1 MAPTQAQRTEPRNWP
16 AGMWQTQVRGTVA
29 SPDTIRSYS
38 DRSFCM
44 EWCPAAPRRADDE
57 FDTEVPQR
65 CWRPLVAVLSA
76 SLITAAVLVGQF
88 VVRKGY

>member
-1 MAPTQAQRTEPRNWP
+1 MRTAVLFLPSN
-16 AGMWQTQVRGTVA
+16 
-29 SPDTIRSYS
+29 DRSYS
-38 DRSFCM
+38 DPKLCM
-44 EWCPAAPRRADDE
+44 EWCAAAPRRADDE

-88 VVRKGY
+88 VVRKGGY

>member
-1 MAPTQAQRTEPRNWP
+1 MA
-16 AGMWQTQVRGTVA
+16 
-29 SPDTIRSYS
+29 
-38 DRSFCM
+38 
-44 EWCPAAPRRADDE
+44 AAPDE

-88 VVRKGY
+88 VVTKGN

>member
-1 MAPTQAQRTEPRNWP
+1 MQGICSTPE
-16 AGMWQTQVRGTVA
+16 
-29 SPDTIRSYS
+29 
-38 DRSFCM
+38 
-44 EWCPAAPRRADDE
+44 RRDDE

-88 VVRKGY
+88 VVTKGN

>member
-1 MAPTQAQRTEPRNWP
+1 
-16 AGMWQTQVRGTVA
+16 
-29 SPDTIRSYS
+29 
-38 DRSFCM
+38 M
-44 EWCPAAPRRADDE
+44 EWCAPAQRRADDE

-88 VVRKGY
+88 VVTKGN

>member
-1 MAPTQAQRTEPRNWP
+1 MQRCFPE
-16 AGMWQTQVRGTVA
+16 A
-29 SPDTIRSYS
+29 
-38 DRSFCM
+38 DR
-44 EWCPAAPRRADDE
+44 RDE

-88 VVRKGY
+88 VVTKGN